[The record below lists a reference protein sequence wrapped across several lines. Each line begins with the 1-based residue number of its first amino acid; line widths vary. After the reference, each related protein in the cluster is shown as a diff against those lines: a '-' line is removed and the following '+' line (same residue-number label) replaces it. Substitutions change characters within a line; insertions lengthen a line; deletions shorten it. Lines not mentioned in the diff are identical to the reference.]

1 MAWFELIWEWDEPE
15 GNVAHIAE
23 HGLSPEDVEHVV
35 ENSIAKE
42 KSRSSGRSMVF
53 GYAPD
58 GRRIAV
64 VYEEIDDITLY
75 PVTAYEVE

>member
-1 MAWFELIWEWDEPE
+1 MAWFEVIWEWDEPD

-23 HGLSPEDVEHVV
+23 HGLSVEDVEHAF
-35 ENSIAKE
+35 ENPIRHE
-42 KSRSSGRSMVF
+42 TSRSSGRPVVF

-64 VYEEIDDITLY
+64 VYEPIDDVTLY
-75 PVTAYEVE
+75 PITAFVVE